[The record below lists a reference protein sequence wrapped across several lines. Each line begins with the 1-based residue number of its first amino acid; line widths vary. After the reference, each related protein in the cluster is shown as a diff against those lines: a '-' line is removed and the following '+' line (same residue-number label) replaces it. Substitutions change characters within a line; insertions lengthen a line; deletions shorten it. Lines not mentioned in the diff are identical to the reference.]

1 MEHEP
6 NMDKG
11 KKIDEEINEEY
22 DTSLKRDRF
31 ENDDIAEPCEE
42 ENILMKKARVGAPL
56 GIPSYHA
63 SMDGPGIQTCSSRG
77 WGSHIDKGSC
87 SSSGELPDTESLMN
101 QIDSIAKSQ
110 GLDGASPG
118 VAKVLH
124 SGLDEYIKRIIRPC
138 INLKQSGSYQV
149 TMRDSESCRQMNK
162 QWVEQ
167 LGSMSSL
174 TQVPL
179 SKPFFPSSPTVGT
192 GIDLNQDPISRP
204 YCRSP
209 SSGGTNG
216 RGTSAQT
223 DMDVDLNLSP
233 DASASGFPIMSSAGV
248 SVGTGTLTSLTQ
260 GPIPSSIPPWAQN
273 LTYSGSAANTIFG
286 MDMARNLTIIGSG
299 AAACMSRDIPCNLAR
314 TGSGADTSTGKDVSE
329 NLVCAG
335 RDACTDIRTGSIF
348 FIGSPEEGNTESMEN
363 QMERAENVNGLQH
376 IGVSSAGAVSG
387 SDNLNGSGCMHRT
400 VTLQDLQI
408 AMLMDPQLLGE
419 NWPVKMEELLSRS
432 FE

>member
-1 MEHEP
+1 
-6 NMDKG
+6 
-11 KKIDEEINEEY
+11 
-22 DTSLKRDRF
+22 
-31 ENDDIAEPCEE
+31 
-42 ENILMKKARVGAPL
+42 MKKARVEVPL

-63 SMDGPGIQTCSSRG
+63 SMDGPSIQTCSSRG

-87 SSSGELPDTESLMN
+87 SSSGELPDTESLMK

-118 VAKVLH
+118 VAEVLN
-124 SGLDEYIKRIIRPC
+124 SGLDEYIKWIICPC

-149 TMRDSESCRQMNK
+149 TMRDSESCMQMNK

-167 LGSMSSL
+167 LDSISSL
-174 TQVPL
+174 TQDPL
-179 SKPFFPSSPTVGT
+179 SKPFFPSSATVGT
-192 GIDLNQDPISRP
+192 GIDLNQNPISRS
-204 YCRSP
+204 YCRSS

-223 DMDVDLNLSP
+223 DMDIDLNLSP

-248 SVGTGTLTSLTQ
+248 SVGTGTLTSLTK

-273 LTYSGSAANTIFG
+273 LTYAGSAANTSFG
-286 MDMARNLTIIGSG
+286 MDMARNLTIIGSR
-299 AAACMSRDIPCNLAR
+299 AA
-314 TGSGADTSTGKDVSE
+314 TSTGKDVSE
-329 NLVCAG
+329 NLACAG
-335 RDACTDIRTGSIF
+335 RDACTDIHTGSII

-376 IGVSSAGAVSG
+376 IGVSSAGAISG

-419 NWPVKMEELLSRS
+419 NWPMKMEELLSRS

>member
-1 MEHEP
+1 
-6 NMDKG
+6 
-11 KKIDEEINEEY
+11 
-22 DTSLKRDRF
+22 
-31 ENDDIAEPCEE
+31 
-42 ENILMKKARVGAPL
+42 MKKARVEAPL

-63 SMDGPGIQTCSSRG
+63 SMDEPGVQTCSSRG
-77 WGSHIDKGSC
+77 WGSHIDKGSF
-87 SSSGELPDTESLMN
+87 SSSGKLPDTESLIK

-110 GLDGASPG
+110 GLDGVSPG
-118 VAKVLH
+118 VAEVLN

-149 TMRDSESCRQMNK
+149 TMRDSESCMQMNK

-174 TQVPL
+174 IQDPL
-179 SKPFFPSSPTVGT
+179 SKPFFPSPAIVGT

-204 YCRSP
+204 YCQSP

-216 RGTSAQT
+216 RGTSTQT
-223 DMDVDLNLSP
+223 DMDIDLN
-233 DASASGFPIMSSAGV
+233 ASASGFPIMSSAGV
-248 SVGTGTLTSLTQ
+248 SVGTGTHTSLTQ

-273 LTYSGSAANTIFG
+273 LTSYGSAANTSFG
-286 MDMARNLTIIGSG
+286 MDRAHNLTLIGSH
-299 AAACMSRDIPCNLAR
+299 AAASMSRDIPCNLAC
-314 TGSGADTSTGKDVSE
+314 TGSGAATSTGKDVSE
-329 NLVCAG
+329 NLACAG
-335 RDACTDIRTGSIF
+335 RDAGTDINTGSIF
-348 FIGSPEEGNTESMEN
+348 FIDSPEQGNTESMEY

-376 IGVSSAGAVSG
+376 IGVSSVDAVSG

-432 FE
+432 FK